1 MIRVRVGYVVGLGL
15 DLVAWYDY
23 GHNWLHGMTW
33 GEIWLHCVIRVA
45 VGYIVY
51 WGQVWLHGMIWGQI
65 WLHSVIGV
73 WVGYVV

>member
-1 MIRVRVGYVVGLGL
+1 MIRIRVGYVVGLGL

-45 VGYIVY
+45 VGYIV
-51 WGQVWLHGMIWGQI
+51 
-65 WLHSVIGV
+65 
-73 WVGYVV
+73 